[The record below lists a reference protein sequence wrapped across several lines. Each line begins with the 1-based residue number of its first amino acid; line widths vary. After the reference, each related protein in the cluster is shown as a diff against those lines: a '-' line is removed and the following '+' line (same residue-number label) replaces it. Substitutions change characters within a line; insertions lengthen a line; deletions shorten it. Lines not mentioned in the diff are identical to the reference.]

1 MIASHITIVMISVS
15 CMSFLFFLS
24 LSCVV
29 YPRKEPEIER
39 VRRKALAPSFV
50 QTISS
55 MECWVDLTLK
65 IFAVSQKQSG
75 RYLFLHVQWFAQVL
89 TLEMEDTEFS
99 TKAFSVRVKTDYHI
113 VYDIKKQNS
122 LSFKYWMEFIQKNK

>member
-1 MIASHITIVMISVS
+1 
-15 CMSFLFFLS
+15 
-24 LSCVV
+24 
-29 YPRKEPEIER
+29 
-39 VRRKALAPSFV
+39 
-50 QTISS
+50 

-65 IFAVSQKQSG
+65 IFTVSQKQSG

-99 TKAFSVRVKTDYHI
+99 TKAFSVKVKTDYHI